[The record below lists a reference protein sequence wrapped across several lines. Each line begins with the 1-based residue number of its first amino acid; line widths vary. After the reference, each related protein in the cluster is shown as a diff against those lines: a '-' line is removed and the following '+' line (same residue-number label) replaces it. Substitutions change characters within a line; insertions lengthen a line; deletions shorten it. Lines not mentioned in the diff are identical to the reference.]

1 MAALSDAVV
10 IGIVLTLVFSAA
22 IYYMFTLFQQL
33 EGKVG
38 VLNNI
43 IFDLKKANE
52 ASMMMFDQ
60 QMNFMPEPF
69 MGAMAESKEE
79 HGHDHDHVNDQ
90 SEHIEITKKEYIL
103 SPPTPNPVFES
114 ISAGVGASE
123 KAEPI
128 NLEEVKE
135 EVANPLMEANYES
148 MTYKE
153 LQAEGKRKHIKG
165 VSKMTKA
172 DIIDA
177 LKKHDSGADEPQ
189 GMTLSNPFGDFPTL
203 DENTGEFIANFES
216 ETIDL

>member
-69 MGAMAESKEE
+69 MMGGEE
-79 HGHDHDHVNDQ
+79 HGQENNTNP
-90 SEHIEITKKEYIL
+90 SNIEISKKDYIL
-103 SPPTPNPVFES
+103 QPPTPTPVFE
-114 ISAGVGASE
+114 AVLE
-123 KAEPI
+123 TEPVETMH
-128 NLEEVKE
+128 LEEVKE
-135 EVANPLMEANYES
+135 ETAVVASPLMEVNYES

-165 VSKMTKA
+165 ASKMTKA
-172 DIIDA
+172 DLIDA

-189 GMTLSNPFGDFPTL
+189 GITLSNPFGDFPTL
-203 DENTGEFIANFES
+203 DESTGEFIANFEG
-216 ETIDL
+216 ETIEL

>member
-33 EGKVG
+33 EGKVS

-52 ASMMMFDQ
+52 ASMMMFDN

-69 MGAMAESKEE
+69 MMGGSGGNGPIDVADSGLNVEPVES
-79 HGHDHDHVNDQ
+79 H
-90 SEHIEITKKEYIL
+90 
-103 SPPTPNPVFES
+103 
-114 ISAGVGASE
+114 SE
-123 KAEPI
+123 KVEIIKKDYIQPLSAAEEPV
-128 NLEEVKE
+128 LEVE
-135 EVANPLMEANYES
+135 ELVESAPVPAAVEINYES

-165 VSKMTKA
+165 ASKMTKA
-172 DIIDA
+172 DLIDA
-177 LKKHDSGADEPQ
+177 LKKHDAGSSGVEPD
-189 GMTLSNPFGDFPTL
+189 GMLINNPFEHFPAV
-203 DENTGEFIANFES
+203 DETTGEFIAKFDDE
-216 ETIDL
+216 EIIL

>member
-60 QMNFMPEPF
+60 QMNFVPEPF
-69 MGAMAESKEE
+69 MASMSSASEE
-79 HGHDHDHVNDQ
+79 HSHTDP
-90 SEHIEITKKEYIL
+90 EHIEISKKEYVVR
-103 SPPTPNPVFES
+103 PPTPTPVFES
-114 ISAGVGASE
+114 ISAGVGVGESA
-123 KAEPI
+123 KAEPLH
-128 NLEEVKE
+128 LEEDKE
-135 EVANPLMEANYES
+135 EVVAPLVEANYES

-177 LKKHDSGADEPQ
+177 LKKHDNGTDEPQ

-203 DENTGEFIANFES
+203 DENTGEFIANFET

>member
-60 QMNFMPEPF
+60 QMNFVPEPF
-69 MGAMAESKEE
+69 MTSMSSASEE
-79 HGHDHDHVNDQ
+79 HSHDENGLP
-90 SEHIEITKKEYIL
+90 EHIEISKKEYVVR
-103 SPPTPNPVFES
+103 PPTPTPVFES
-114 ISAGVGASE
+114 ISESA
-123 KAEPI
+123 KAEPLH
-128 NLEEVKE
+128 LEEDKE
-135 EVANPLMEANYES
+135 EVAPLVEANYES

-172 DIIDA
+172 DIIEA

-203 DENTGEFIANFES
+203 DESTGEFIANFET

>member
-60 QMNFMPEPF
+60 QMNFVPEPF
-69 MGAMAESKEE
+69 MASMSSASEE
-79 HGHDHDHVNDQ
+79 HSHTDP
-90 SEHIEITKKEYIL
+90 EHIEISKKEYVVR
-103 SPPTPNPVFES
+103 PPTPTPVFES
-114 ISAGVGASE
+114 LSAGVGESA
-123 KAEPI
+123 KAEPLH
-128 NLEEVKE
+128 LEEDKE
-135 EVANPLMEANYES
+135 EVVAPLVEANYES

-177 LKKHDSGADEPQ
+177 LKKHDNGTDEPQ

-203 DENTGEFIANFES
+203 DENTGEFIANFET

>member
-60 QMNFMPEPF
+60 QMNFNPEPF
-69 MGAMAESKEE
+69 MMDRED
-79 HGHDHDHVNDQ
+79 DHRHVEP
-90 SEHIEITKKEYIL
+90 EHIEISKKEYVVR
-103 SPPTPNPVFES
+103 PPTPPPVFEP
-114 ISAGVGASE
+114 ISASAQ
-123 KAEPI
+123 ADPLH
-128 NLEEVKE
+128 LEEDKE
-135 EVANPLMEANYES
+135 EVVAPLVEANYES

-203 DENTGEFIANFES
+203 DESTGEFIANFET
-216 ETIDL
+216 ETIDV

>member
-60 QMNFMPEPF
+60 QMNFAPEPF
-69 MGAMAESKEE
+69 MMGGEE
-79 HGHDHDHVNDQ
+79 HGHSHSQENDVAPRNV
-90 SEHIEITKKEYIL
+90 EISKKDYIL
-103 SPPTPNPVFES
+103 QPPTPTPVFE
-114 ISAGVGASE
+114 AVHE
-123 KAEPI
+123 AEPI
-128 NLEEVKE
+128 ETIQLEEVKE
-135 EVANPLMEANYES
+135 ETAPLLEANYES

-165 VSKMTKA
+165 ASKMTKA
-172 DIIDA
+172 DLIDA

-189 GMTLSNPFGDFPTL
+189 GITLSNPFGDFPTL
-203 DENTGEFIANFES
+203 DESTGEFIANFES
-216 ETIDL
+216 ETIEL

>member
-60 QMNFMPEPF
+60 QMNFVPEPF
-69 MGAMAESKEE
+69 MSGMDSSKEDR
-79 HGHDHDHVNDQ
+79 DHDHVNSQ
-90 SEHIEITKKEYIL
+90 SETTSNEFTL
-103 SPPTPNPVFES
+103 SPPTPNPSFES
-114 ISAGVGASE
+114 AGNVQAV
-123 KAEPI
+123 EPLH
-128 NLEEVKE
+128 LEEVKE
-135 EVANPLMEANYES
+135 EVTAPVMEASYES

-172 DIIDA
+172 DIIEA

-189 GMTLSNPFGDFPTL
+189 GMTLNNPFGDFPTL
-203 DENTGEFIANFES
+203 DENTGEFIANFET

>member
-33 EGKVG
+33 EGKVS

-52 ASMMMFDQ
+52 ASMMMFDN

-69 MGAMAESKEE
+69 MMGGSGSTSNVESTEFDAP
-79 HGHDHDHVNDQ
+79 H
-90 SEHIEITKKEYIL
+90 SEKVEIVKKEYIEPL
-103 SPPTPNPVFES
+103 VSSTDEPVIEVEELMV
-114 ISAGVGASE
+114 SAPVPATTV
-123 KAEPI
+123 
-128 NLEEVKE
+128 EV
-135 EVANPLMEANYES
+135 NYES

-172 DIIDA
+172 DLIDA

-189 GMTLSNPFGDFPTL
+189 GIALSNPFGDFPTL
-203 DENTGEFIANFES
+203 DESTGEFIANFEG

>member
-60 QMNFMPEPF
+60 QMNFVPEPF
-69 MGAMAESKEE
+69 MTSPNEE
-79 HGHDHDHVNDQ
+79 HGHDENGLP
-90 SEHIEITKKEYIL
+90 EHIEISKKEYVVR
-103 SPPTPNPVFES
+103 PPTPTPVFES
-114 ISAGVGASE
+114 LSASAQ
-123 KAEPI
+123 AEPLH
-128 NLEEVKE
+128 LEEEKE
-135 EVANPLMEANYES
+135 EVVAPLLEANYES

-203 DENTGEFIANFES
+203 DESTGEFIANFET

>member
-33 EGKVG
+33 EGKVS

-60 QMNFMPEPF
+60 QMNFAPEPF
-69 MGAMAESKEE
+69 MMD
-79 HGHDHDHVNDQ
+79 HGHENA
-90 SEHIEITKKEYIL
+90 EPEISKKEYVVR
-103 SPPTPNPVFES
+103 PPTPTPVFEPVHVTQS
-114 ISAGVGASE
+114 SSLSE
-123 KAEPI
+123 AEQTEPI
-128 NLEEVKE
+128 HLDEVKE
-135 EVANPLMEANYES
+135 EVSPLLEANYES

-203 DENTGEFIANFES
+203 DESTGEFIANFES

>member
-60 QMNFMPEPF
+60 QMNFVPEPF
-69 MGAMAESKEE
+69 MGSMSGGSEE
-79 HGHDHDHVNDQ
+79 HEHEP
-90 SEHIEITKKEYIL
+90 EHIEISKKEYVVR
-103 SPPTPNPVFES
+103 PPTPTPVFES
-114 ISAGVGASE
+114 LSATAQ
-123 KAEPI
+123 AEPLH
-128 NLEEVKE
+128 LEEEKE
-135 EVANPLMEANYES
+135 EVVAPLLEANYES

-203 DENTGEFIANFES
+203 DENTGEFIANFET

>member
-38 VLNNI
+38 VLDTF

-60 QMNFMPEPF
+60 QMNFVPEPF
-69 MGAMAESKEE
+69 MTSPSEE
-79 HGHDHDHVNDQ
+79 HEHDGNGLP
-90 SEHIEITKKEYIL
+90 EHIEISKKEYVVR
-103 SPPTPNPVFES
+103 PPTPTPVFES
-114 ISAGVGASE
+114 TGVGASE

-128 NLEEVKE
+128 HLEEDKE
-135 EVANPLMEANYES
+135 EVVAPLVEANYES

-203 DENTGEFIANFES
+203 DESTGEFIANFET

>member
-60 QMNFMPEPF
+60 QMNFIPEPF
-69 MGAMAESKEE
+69 MSSANEE
-79 HGHDHDHVNDQ
+79 HGHDVNGLP
-90 SEHIEITKKEYIL
+90 EHIEISKKEYVVR
-103 SPPTPNPVFES
+103 PPTPTPVFES
-114 ISAGVGASE
+114 ISASVSAQ
-123 KAEPI
+123 AEPI
-128 NLEEVKE
+128 HLEEDKE
-135 EVANPLMEANYES
+135 EVVAPLVEANYES

-203 DENTGEFIANFES
+203 DESTGEFIANFET

>member
-69 MGAMAESKEE
+69 MMGGEE
-79 HGHDHDHVNDQ
+79 H
-90 SEHIEITKKEYIL
+90 EHGRSQENNANPSNIEISKKDYIL
-103 SPPTPNPVFES
+103 QPPTPTPVFES
-114 ISAGVGASE
+114 ISE
-123 KAEPI
+123 
-128 NLEEVKE
+128 LEQPTETIHLDEVKE
-135 EVANPLMEANYES
+135 EAATTPLMEVNYES

-165 VSKMTKA
+165 ASKMTKA
-172 DIIDA
+172 DLIDA

-189 GMTLSNPFGDFPTL
+189 GITLSNPFGDFPTL
-203 DENTGEFIANFES
+203 DESTGEFIANFES
-216 ETIDL
+216 ETIEL

>member
-60 QMNFMPEPF
+60 QMNFVPEPF
-69 MGAMAESKEE
+69 MSSANEE
-79 HGHDHDHVNDQ
+79 HSHDVNGLP
-90 SEHIEITKKEYIL
+90 EHIEISKKEYVVR
-103 SPPTPNPVFES
+103 PPTPTPVFES
-114 ISAGVGASE
+114 LSAGVGESA
-123 KAEPI
+123 KAEPLH
-128 NLEEVKE
+128 LEEDKE
-135 EVANPLMEANYES
+135 EVVAPLVEANYES

-177 LKKHDSGADEPQ
+177 LKKHDNGTDEPQ

-203 DENTGEFIANFES
+203 DESTGEFIANFET

>member
-69 MGAMAESKEE
+69 MMGGEE
-79 HGHDHDHVNDQ
+79 HDLSHSQENTANP
-90 SEHIEITKKEYIL
+90 SNIEISKKDYIL
-103 SPPTPNPVFES
+103 QPPTPTPVFE
-114 ISAGVGASE
+114 AVLE
-123 KAEPI
+123 TEPVETMH
-128 NLEEVKE
+128 LEEVKE
-135 EVANPLMEANYES
+135 ETAPLLEVNYES

-172 DIIDA
+172 DLIDA

-189 GMTLSNPFGDFPTL
+189 GIALSNPFGDFPTL
-203 DENTGEFIANFES
+203 DESTGEFIANFEG
-216 ETIDL
+216 ETIEL

>member
-33 EGKVG
+33 EGKVS

-52 ASMMMFDQ
+52 ASMMMFDN

-69 MGAMAESKEE
+69 MMGGSTSNVESAEFDAP
-79 HGHDHDHVNDQ
+79 H
-90 SEHIEITKKEYIL
+90 SEKVEIIKKEYIEPLVSSTVDMTDEPVLEVEEL
-103 SPPTPNPVFES
+103 SA
-114 ISAGVGASE
+114 SAPATV
-123 KAEPI
+123 
-128 NLEEVKE
+128 EV
-135 EVANPLMEANYES
+135 NYES

-165 VSKMTKA
+165 ASKMTKA
-172 DIIDA
+172 DLIDS
-177 LKKHDSGADEPQ
+177 LKKHDAGSSGVEPD
-189 GMTLSNPFGDFPTL
+189 GMLINNPFEHFTPV
-203 DENTGEFIANFES
+203 DETTGEFIAKFDDE
-216 ETIDL
+216 EITL

>member
-69 MGAMAESKEE
+69 MMGGEE
-79 HGHDHDHVNDQ
+79 HDLSHSQENN
-90 SEHIEITKKEYIL
+90 SNPSNIEISKKDYIL
-103 SPPTPNPVFES
+103 QPPTPTPVFE
-114 ISAGVGASE
+114 AVLE
-123 KAEPI
+123 TEPVETMH
-128 NLEEVKE
+128 LEEVKE
-135 EVANPLMEANYES
+135 ETAPLLEVNYES

-172 DIIDA
+172 DLIDA
-177 LKKHDSGADEPQ
+177 LKKNDSGADEPQ
-189 GMTLSNPFGDFPTL
+189 GIALSNPFGDFPTL
-203 DENTGEFIANFES
+203 DESTGEFIANFEG